1 MKEQVKQL
9 LRLLRYALPYWEAV
23 IIVVVCSVIY
33 AAFVVSPVLLIK
45 PVADNVLIGVGSE
58 PPSQDTG
65 VVSVAQKKSDT
76 TDWFTRFFKER
87 GWTRMTIMWFVFI
100 VMVVAAL
107 VGAAACF
114 GKEYL
119 KDLVLFRTLV
129 DIRQQVGEHLMT
141 LSFGFFSRKR
151 VGELISRIT
160 NDIQVTQRALEFI
173 FGDIVEQP
181 LVIVMSVALAFYY
194 CWQLAIITLM
204 CFPIILFPM
213 ARLGRRVRKS
223 SRQSLEKLEDVTE
236 TLQQMLSGIRMVK
249 AFRLEAQKAGE
260 LREANRNFLRKSMKL
275 VKARVLSK
283 TIVELSYG
291 AGVGLLLLVASYM
304 VITSHWDLTMG
315 KVLGFCAAIF
325 SAYKP
330 VKILTK
336 AYTTVQESLAG
347 CKRVFE
353 LLDTKPEVTDAS
365 DAVEIG
371 RMKEGIEFRNVW
383 FAYDTEMVLKDIN
396 LSVKVGEVIAIVG
409 PSGAGKSTLLDLI
422 PRFYDVSGGKIL
434 IDGVDTKT
442 MKRDSLLRHIAI
454 VAQDPFLFNAPIREN
469 IGYGRRGVTEEEI
482 QEAAK
487 AANIHDF
494 IVSLEK
500 GYDTVTG
507 ERGVMVSGGER
518 QRLAIARAILKDA
531 DILLLDEATSSLDT
545 ESEQVVQRALNNLM
559 QNKTTFIIAHRLS
572 TVQHADRIVVLEDGR
587 IVQVGSHAELLEQGG
602 LYKKLYEMQFANG
615 VPV

>member
-1 MKEQVKQL
+1 MKEQR
-9 LRLLRYALPYWEAV
+9 RLLVRLLKYAVPYWEA
-23 IIVVVCSVIY
+23 ILIVMVCSVIY
-33 AAFVVSPVLLIK
+33 SAFVVSPVLLIK
-45 PVADNVLIGVGSE
+45 PVADNVLMGAGSE
-58 PPSQDTG
+58 PSSQDTG
-65 VVSVAQKKSDT
+65 VVSVAQKKSAT
-76 TDWFTRFFKER
+76 ADWFTRFFKER
-87 GWTRMTIMWFVFI
+87 SWTRMTIMWFIFI

-114 GKEYL
+114 GREYL
-119 KDLVLFRTLV
+119 KDFLLFRTLV

-160 NDIQVTQRALEFI
+160 NDIQVTQRALDFI
-173 FGDIVEQP
+173 FGDIIEQP
-181 LVIVMSVALAFYY
+181 LVIAMSVALAFYY

-249 AFRLEAQKAGE
+249 AFRLEAQKSAD
-260 LREANRNFLRKSMKL
+260 LREANRNFFRKSMKL

-291 AGVGLLLLVASYM
+291 VGVGLLLLVASYM
-304 VITSHWDLTMG
+304 IITSHWDLTMG

-336 AYTTVQESLAG
+336 AYATVQESLAG

-353 LLDTKPEVTDAS
+353 LLDTKPEVTDAP
-365 DAVEIG
+365 DAAEMD
-371 RMKEGIEFRNVW
+371 RMRKGIEFRNVW
-383 FAYDTEMVLKDIN
+383 FAYDTEMVLKNIS
-396 LSVKVGEVIAIVG
+396 LSVKTGEVVAIVG

-422 PRFYDVSGGKIL
+422 PRFYDVSEGAIL
-434 IDGVDTKT
+434 IDGVDIRTL
-442 MKRDSLLRHIAI
+442 KRDSLLRHIAV
-454 VAQDPFLFNAPIREN
+454 VAQDPFLFNTTIREN
-469 IGYGRRGVTEEEI
+469 IAYGRRGVTDEEI
-482 QEAAK
+482 QDAAK

-494 IVSLEK
+494 IMTLEK
-500 GYDTVTG
+500 NYDTVTG
-507 ERGVMVSGGER
+507 ERGVMLSGGER
-518 QRLAIARAILKDA
+518 QRIAIARAILKDV

-545 ESEQVVQRALNNLM
+545 ESEQIVQRALNNLM
-559 QNKTTFIIAHRLS
+559 QNRTTLIIAHRLS
-572 TVQHADRIVVLEDGR
+572 TVQHADRIVVLDDGK
-587 IVQVGSHAELLEQGG
+587 IVQIGSHAELLEQGG
-602 LYKKLYEMQFANG
+602 LYKRLYEMQFANG
-615 VPV
+615 VTV